1 MPTARLVPAL
11 REHIQPVSDRV
22 RQKDADE
29 IYAVGGWTVK
39 ESLEWGFDNSL
50 YVSTILLDGE
60 PIAILGVTPYM
71 LLSEIG
77 VPWMIASE
85 KTKEIPV
92 QFLRI
97 SMRFVRAVM
106 MRFPR
111 LVNYVDDRH
120 SEAIRYLEAV
130 GFTVHEPEPYGYLN
144 LPFRR
149 FELNV

>member
-11 REHIQPVSDRV
+11 REHIQPVCDHV

-29 IYAVGGWTVK
+29 IYAVGGWTVR
-39 ESLEWGFDNSL
+39 ECLEWGFDNSL
-50 YVSTILLDGE
+50 YVSTILMDGE
-60 PIAILGVTPYM
+60 PVAILGVTPYT
-71 LLSEIG
+71 LTSQIG
-77 VPWMIASE
+77 VPWLIAST
-85 KTKEIPV
+85 KTAEIPV

-97 SMRFVRAVM
+97 SRRYVKAIVM
-106 MRFPR
+106 QFPR
-111 LVNYVDDRH
+111 LINYVDERH

-130 GFTVHEPEPYGYLN
+130 GFEVSEPEPYGHLN